1 MLDESKQEVLNSICK
16 ESCCNYAFISSIF
29 LLNKVSLSKD
39 NLCLELDSFL
49 HDKVIAVM
57 NKLYPNIKIEIG
69 DDELIFVG
77 GKVNELLID
86 CGLISSNVDLEI
98 DINGLNE
105 ELLLSDCC
113 KITFLKTLYL
123 CAGNLY
129 YKKNNFEK
137 SNGYSIEFVF
147 KNLALA
153 DDSKALMKYLGIKVG
168 LTKRANNVIMYIK
181 NSEEIY
187 NFFVRLNAV
196 ETSLSIQN
204 NLVMREMR
212 NDANRQGNCF
222 DANLNKTL
230 TASREQVKAIDYI
243 IKNYGI
249 DYLDESLQET
259 ALLRLAN
266 EDITLNEMQKLYST
280 KISRAGLKYKLDKII
295 SIYKSLIE

>member
-1 MLDESKQEVLNSICK
+1 MLDDSKQEVLNSISK
-16 ESCCNYAFISSIF
+16 ENCCNYAFISSIF
-29 LLNKVSLSKD
+29 LLNKSNLTND
-39 NLCLELDSFL
+39 NLVLELNNFL
-49 HDKVIAVM
+49 HNKVIEVV
-57 NKLYPNIKIEIG
+57 NKLYPNIKINAKEDG
-69 DDELIFVG
+69 LIFG
-77 GKVNELLID
+77 GGQVKDLLID
-86 CGLISSNVDLEI
+86 CGLISSNIDLDIE
-98 DINGLNE
+98 INGINE

-123 CAGNLY
+123 SAGNLY
-129 YKKNNFEK
+129 YNKNNFEK

-153 DDSKALMKYLGIKVG
+153 DDCKALMKYLGIKVG

-230 TASREQVKAIDYI
+230 NASREQVKAIDYI

>member
-1 MLDESKQEVLNSICK
+1 MIDDSKQEILNSISK
-16 ESCCNYAFISSIF
+16 NSCCNYAFISSIF
-29 LLNKVSLSKD
+29 LLSKISFNKNDLV
-39 NLCLELDSFL
+39 LELDNFL
-49 HDKVIAVM
+49 HNKVKEVI
-57 NKLYPNIKIEIG
+57 NKLYPTIKIEANEG
-69 DDELIFVG
+69 ELKLG
-77 GKVNELLID
+77 GGEIKQLLID
-86 CGLISSNVDLEI
+86 CGLISSNIDL
-98 DINGLNE
+98 DIEVNGLNE
-105 ELLLSDCC
+105 ELLMSDCC
-113 KITFLKTLYL
+113 KITFLKALYL
-123 CAGNLY
+123 CSGNLY
-129 YKKNNFEK
+129 YNKNNFEK

-168 LTKRANNVIMYIK
+168 LTKRGNNVIMYIK

-187 NFFVRLNAV
+187 NLFVRLNAV
-196 ETSLSIQN
+196 ETSLAIQN